1 MITILACVIIIG
13 ICTLTALGVT
23 VYSHFGYSR
32 EAGDGWFVIIVA
44 GMILMLGTIITLCN
58 TTSWK

>member
-1 MITILACVIIIG
+1 VAGV
-13 ICTLTALGVT
+13 CTLTALGVT